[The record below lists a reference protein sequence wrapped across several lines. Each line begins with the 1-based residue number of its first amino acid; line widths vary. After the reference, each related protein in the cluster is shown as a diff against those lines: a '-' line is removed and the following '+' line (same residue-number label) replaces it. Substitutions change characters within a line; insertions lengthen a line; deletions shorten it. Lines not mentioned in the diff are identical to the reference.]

1 MYRRIAAHSNKRN
14 IKMLSEWL
22 IIQGIIERGLIF
34 SITVMAIYITSRIIR
49 FDDLS
54 VEGSFG
60 LGGALMALLLTR
72 NISWPIAFAIV
83 ILAGAAAGLATGLLH
98 TKLKLNNLIS
108 GIVVTTGLFSIN
120 LKIAG
125 SNMMLGNKATLFD
138 LFTGMS
144 SLKIIILLPL
154 ICAVL
159 MIIRWFLNTECGY
172 LLYAVGDNPQMLTN
186 LGKNADTY
194 TIAALMLANG
204 LTAFAGALFVQYVG
218 YFSIWSGVGILI
230 IALAGLIL
238 SETLGYAFSFNLL
251 VGAIVYQAIIAAT
264 FEFNLDP
271 EWNKLITAVL
281 IIAMITL
288 KSRFSIFMPKAQ

>member
-1 MYRRIAAHSNKRN
+1 
-14 IKMLSEWL
+14 MLSEWL

-60 LGGALMALLLTR
+60 LGGALMALLLTQ
-72 NISWPIAFAIV
+72 NIPWIIAFPIIV
-83 ILAGAAAGLATGLLH
+83 LAGAAAGLATGLLH

-125 SNMMLGNKATLFD
+125 SNMILANKATIFNL
-138 LFTGMS
+138 LS
-144 SLKIIILLPL
+144 SANSLKIIILLPL
-154 ICAVL
+154 ICAL
-159 MIIRWFLNTECGY
+159 LLLIRWFLNTECGY
-172 LLYAVGDNPQMLTN
+172 LLNAVGDNPQMLTN

-194 TIAALMLANG
+194 TITALMLANG

-238 SETLGYAFSFNLL
+238 SETLGNAFGFNLL
-251 VGAIVYQAIIAAT
+251 VGAILYQAIIAAT

-281 IIAMITL
+281 IIVMITL
-288 KSRFSIFMPKAQ
+288 KKHARIFMPKVQS

>member
-1 MYRRIAAHSNKRN
+1 
-14 IKMLSEWL
+14 MLSEWL

-72 NISWPIAFAIV
+72 NISGLIAFPIV
-83 ILAGAAAGLATGLLH
+83 ILAGALAGLVTGLLH

-125 SNMMLGNKATLFD
+125 SNMILANKTTLFD
-138 LFTGMS
+138 LLPSTN

-154 ICAVL
+154 ICTLL

-204 LTAFAGALFVQYVG
+204 LTAFAGALFVHYVG

-238 SETLGYAFSFNLL
+238 SETLGNMFGFNLL

-264 FEFNLDP
+264 FECDLDP

-281 IIAMITL
+281 IIVMIML
-288 KSRFSIFMPKAQ
+288 KKKFSIFMPKAAHHDKI

>member
-1 MYRRIAAHSNKRN
+1 MA
-14 IKMLSEWL
+14 SEWL
-22 IIQGIIERGLIF
+22 IVQGIIERGLIF
-34 SITVMAIYITSRIIR
+34 SITVMSIYITSRIIR

-60 LGGALMALLLTR
+60 LGGALMALLLTK
-72 NISWPIAFAIV
+72 NVSWIVAFPIV
-83 ILAGAAAGLATGLLH
+83 TLTGALAGLATGLLH

-125 SNMMLGNKATLFD
+125 SNMIVSNKATLFD
-138 LFTGMS
+138 LFATTNTA
-144 SLKIIILLPL
+144 KVIILLPL
-154 ICAVL
+154 IVALLLVV
-159 MIIRWFLNTECGY
+159 RWFLHTECGY
-172 LLYAVGDNPQMLTN
+172 LFNAVGDNPQMLTN

-218 YFSIWSGVGILI
+218 YFSIWSSVGILI

-238 SETLGYAFSFNLL
+238 SETLGRVFSFNLI
-251 VGAIVYQAIIAAT
+251 VGAILYQAIIAAT
-264 FEFNLDP
+264 FEFNVDP

-281 IIAMITL
+281 IILMITL
-288 KSRFSIFMPKAQ
+288 KRNTSIFMPKAGNHDKI

>member
-1 MYRRIAAHSNKRN
+1 
-14 IKMLSEWL
+14 MLSEWL

-34 SITVMAIYITSRIIR
+34 SITVMALYITSRIIR

-54 VEGSFG
+54 IEGSFG
-60 LGGALMALLLTR
+60 LGGALMALLLAHD
-72 NISWPIAFAIV
+72 ISWLIAFPLVIV
-83 ILAGAAAGLATGLLH
+83 AGSLSGLITGLLH

-125 SNMMLGNKATLFD
+125 SNMMLTHKTTIFNLLSTMTTMKV
-138 LFTGMS
+138 
-144 SLKIIILLPL
+144 IILLPL
-154 ICAVL
+154 TCILLLTV
-159 MIIRWFLNTECGY
+159 RWFLNTECGY
-172 LLYAVGDNPQMLTN
+172 LLHAVGDNPQMLTN

-204 LTAFAGALFVQYVG
+204 LTAFAGALFVQYIG

-238 SETLGYAFSFNLL
+238 SETIGYAFSFNLL
-251 VGAIVYQAIIAAT
+251 IGSILYQAIIAAT
-264 FEFNLDP
+264 FEFNVDP
-271 EWNKLITAVL
+271 EWNKLITALL
-281 IIAMITL
+281 IIVLITL
-288 KSRFSIFMPKAQ
+288 KKMLPHLYAKGTSS

>member
-1 MYRRIAAHSNKRN
+1 
-14 IKMLSEWL
+14 MLSEWL

-34 SITVMAIYITSRIIR
+34 SISVMAIYITSRIIH

-72 NISWPIAFAIV
+72 NIPWIIAFPLV
-83 ILAGAAAGLATGLLH
+83 IAAGAIAGLATALLH

-108 GIVVTTGLFSIN
+108 GIVVTTALFSIN

-125 SNMMLGNKATLFD
+125 SNMVLGNKATLFD
-138 LFTGMS
+138 LIAGAASM
-144 SLKIIILLPL
+144 KIIILFPVICGLLLL
-154 ICAVL
+154 IK
-159 MIIRWFLNTECGY
+159 WFLNTECGF
-172 LLYAVGDNPQMLTN
+172 LLKAVGDNPQMLTN

-218 YFSIWSGVGILI
+218 YFSIWSSVGILI

-238 SETLGYAFSFNLL
+238 SETLGQGFGFNLL
-251 VGAIVYQAIIAAT
+251 VGAILYQAIIAAT
-264 FEFNLDP
+264 FEFNVDP
-271 EWNKLITAVL
+271 EWNKLITALL
-281 IIAMITL
+281 IILMIAL
-288 KSRFSIFMPKAQ
+288 KKHSSIFTQRQS

>member
-1 MYRRIAAHSNKRN
+1 
-14 IKMLSEWL
+14 MLSEWL

-34 SITVMAIYITSRIIR
+34 SITVMSIYLTTRIIR

-72 NISWPIAFAIV
+72 NISWFFAFPVV
-83 ILAGAAAGLATGLLH
+83 IIAGAVAGLATGLLH

-108 GIVVTTGLFSIN
+108 GIVVTTALFSIN

-125 SNMMLGNKATLFD
+125 SNMIVGNKTTFFD
-138 LFTGMS
+138 LINTHNM
-144 SLKIIILLPL
+144 KIILLLPL
-154 ICAVL
+154 ICGLLLVVK
-159 MIIRWFLNTECGY
+159 WFLRTECGF
-172 LLYAVGDNPQMLTN
+172 LLNAVGDNPQMLTN

-194 TIAALMLANG
+194 IIAALMLANG

-218 YFSIWSGVGILI
+218 YFSIWSSVGILI

-238 SETLGYAFSFNLL
+238 SETLGHVFSFNLL
-251 VGAIVYQAIIAAT
+251 IGAILYQAIIAAT
-264 FEFNLDP
+264 FEFNVDP
-271 EWNKLITAVL
+271 EWNKLITALL
-281 IIAMITL
+281 IIVMITI
-288 KSRFSIFMPKAQ
+288 KSHFHPTFASLRRGPQ

>member
-1 MYRRIAAHSNKRN
+1 MA
-14 IKMLSEWL
+14 SEWL

-34 SITVMAIYITSRIIR
+34 SVPLMSIYITSRIIR

-60 LGGALMALLLTR
+60 LGGALMALLLTKD
-72 NISWPIAFAIV
+72 ISWLAAFFIV
-83 ILAGAAAGLATGLLH
+83 IAAGAIAGLATGLLH
-98 TKLKLNNLIS
+98 TKLQLNNLIS

-125 SNMMLGNKATLFD
+125 SNMIIGNKTTLFSVMP
-138 LFTGMS
+138 LLGTM
-144 SLKIIILLPL
+144 KIIMLLPL
-154 ICAVL
+154 IVALLLLV
-159 MIIRWFLNTECGY
+159 RWFLQTEAGY
-172 LLYAVGDNPQMLTN
+172 LFNAVGDNPQMLTN

-194 TIAALMLANG
+194 TIAALMLANA

-218 YFSIWSGVGILI
+218 YFSIWSSVGILI

-238 SETLGYAFSFNLL
+238 SETLGRAFSFNLL
-251 VGAIVYQAIIAAT
+251 IGAILYQAIIAAT
-264 FEFNLDP
+264 FEFNVDP

-281 IIAMITL
+281 IILMISL
-288 KSRFSIFMPKAQ
+288 KRNSSIFMPKADQS